1 MFGCIL
7 LFSLIKIYC
16 TNANRVLEL
25 TTLAKPSLSKLQMND
40 QQQWMI
46 AGVVMIDLRKAFDVV
61 DHKLLLRN
69 LRYMA

>member
-1 MFGCIL
+1 MFSCIL